1 MGLLNV
7 LSKFGKTATA
17 TNRSASNSR
26 GKTVYADSST
36 VSSDEV
42 PYYREDSYYT
52 LYSYPDS
59 MMQTKVITFEERKG
73 TAMPSA
79 RGLYPAQI
87 MLLSYCETGR
97 YPKPNGG
104 YPGFWWFEYGIRDVG
119 HALENLAAN
128 GFLEWVPKA
137 HSLSSLKVAELR
149 GILENSGLPTTGKKA
164 DLVDRIVSNI
174 PEDQICIPSYT
185 PKYQLTELGRDE
197 LEANGYV
204 PYMHKHDRKTI
215 EHTTSDREFN
225 VWSVNRLFPDG
236 NARNWKKV
244 VGNLELERFDMN
256 MAKHDAEPP
265 KSLTKEDIVQ
275 FLRQHKD
282 YIEQQ
287 ISADADGLDAEL
299 NGIALKKAGR
309 DDEALVQ
316 FCIAAGRG
324 FDAPALYK
332 EAAILFHKYKM
343 YDEEIRILK
352 LGVKNVPKLN
362 EKHWQDL
369 NTRLEKAKEL
379 VSN

>member
-1 MGLLNV
+1 
-7 LSKFGKTATA
+7 
-17 TNRSASNSR
+17 
-26 GKTVYADSST
+26 
-36 VSSDEV
+36 
-42 PYYREDSYYT
+42 
-52 LYSYPDS
+52 

-73 TAMPSA
+73 TAIPSA

-128 GFLEWVPKA
+128 GFLEWAPKA

-149 GILENSGLPTTGKKA
+149 GILENSDLPTTGKKA

>member
-1 MGLLNV
+1 
-7 LSKFGKTATA
+7 
-17 TNRSASNSR
+17 
-26 GKTVYADSST
+26 
-36 VSSDEV
+36 
-42 PYYREDSYYT
+42 
-52 LYSYPDS
+52 
-59 MMQTKVITFEERKG
+59 
-73 TAMPSA
+73 
-79 RGLYPAQI
+79 
-87 MLLSYCETGR
+87 
-97 YPKPNGG
+97 
-104 YPGFWWFEYGIRDVG
+104 
-119 HALENLAAN
+119 
-128 GFLEWVPKA
+128 
-137 HSLSSLKVAELR
+137 
-149 GILENSGLPTTGKKA
+149 
-164 DLVDRIVSNI
+164 
-174 PEDQICIPSYT
+174 
-185 PKYQLTELGRDE
+185 
-197 LEANGYV
+197 
-204 PYMHKHDRKTI
+204 
-215 EHTTSDREFN
+215 
-225 VWSVNRLFPDG
+225 
-236 NARNWKKV
+236 
-244 VGNLELERFDMN
+244 MN

-369 NTRLEKAKEL
+369 NTRLEKAKEH

>member
-1 MGLLNV
+1 
-7 LSKFGKTATA
+7 
-17 TNRSASNSR
+17 
-26 GKTVYADSST
+26 
-36 VSSDEV
+36 
-42 PYYREDSYYT
+42 
-52 LYSYPDS
+52 
-59 MMQTKVITFEERKG
+59 
-73 TAMPSA
+73 
-79 RGLYPAQI
+79 

-128 GFLEWVPKA
+128 GFLEWAPKA
-137 HSLSSLKVAELR
+137 HSLSSLKIAELR

-185 PKYQLTELGRDE
+185 PKYQLAELGRDE
-197 LEANGYV
+197 PEANGYV

-324 FDAPALYK
+324 FDAPTLYK

-369 NTRLEKAKEL
+369 NTRLENAKEL

>member
-42 PYYREDSYYT
+42 PYYREDSYCT

-73 TAMPSA
+73 TAIPSA

-128 GFLEWVPKA
+128 GFLEWAPKA

-164 DLVDRIVSNI
+164 DLVD
-174 PEDQICIPSYT
+174 
-185 PKYQLTELGRDE
+185 
-197 LEANGYV
+197 
-204 PYMHKHDRKTI
+204 
-215 EHTTSDREFN
+215 
-225 VWSVNRLFPDG
+225 
-236 NARNWKKV
+236 
-244 VGNLELERFDMN
+244 
-256 MAKHDAEPP
+256 
-265 KSLTKEDIVQ
+265 
-275 FLRQHKD
+275 
-282 YIEQQ
+282 
-287 ISADADGLDAEL
+287 
-299 NGIALKKAGR
+299 
-309 DDEALVQ
+309 
-316 FCIAAGRG
+316 
-324 FDAPALYK
+324 
-332 EAAILFHKYKM
+332 
-343 YDEEIRILK
+343 
-352 LGVKNVPKLN
+352 
-362 EKHWQDL
+362 
-369 NTRLEKAKEL
+369 
-379 VSN
+379 